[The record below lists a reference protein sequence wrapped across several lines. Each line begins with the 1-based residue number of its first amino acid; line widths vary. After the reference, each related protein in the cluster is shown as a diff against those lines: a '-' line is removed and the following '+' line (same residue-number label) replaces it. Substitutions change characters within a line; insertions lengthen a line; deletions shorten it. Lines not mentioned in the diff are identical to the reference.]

1 MTGAGR
7 GAARAGGPRR
17 RARGRAPGAGGR
29 AGAARRLGGIG
40 WAAALILL
48 ILGAEAPLAAQ
59 ATPFTPPTPPTES
72 AVPAAIPGM
81 PLGPLAQSFLPALR
95 PTGVRLPAG
104 PGTAD
109 SLSWQIVILLTL
121 LSVLPALLVSVTP
134 FARLLIVFHFLR
146 QALGTNTA
154 PSNQTLIG
162 LALFLTYFVMQPVL
176 ATIHKTAVVPYEKGA
191 ITASVAIDRGTAPL
205 KTFMLKYTREKD
217 LALFDQMA
225 NLPRPATPQALPM
238 RVVVPAYIV
247 SELETGFQIGVVLFL
262 PFLVID
268 MVVAAVTTAVGMM
281 QLPPV
286 VISTPLKILVF
297 VAVDGWH
304 LVVASL
310 LTSLH

>member
-1 MTGAGR
+1 M
-7 GAARAGGPRR
+7 
-17 RARGRAPGAGGR
+17 
-29 AGAARRLGGIG
+29 
-40 WAAALILL
+40 AALVLL
-48 ILGAEAPLAAQ
+48 ATLALGAQ
-59 ATPFTPPTPPTES
+59 ATAMPGTPPTPPSS
-72 AVPAAIPGM
+72 AGLPAAIPGL
-81 PLGPLAQSFLPALR
+81 PLGPLTRGLLPALS
-95 PTGVRLPAG
+95 PSGLRLPA
-104 PGTAD
+104 PPDSAT

-146 QALGTNTA
+146 QALGTDTA

-176 ATIHKTAVVPYEKGA
+176 ATIHKNAITPYESGQ
-191 ITASVAIDRGTAPL
+191 ISASVAMARGSAPL
-205 KTFMLKYTREKD
+205 RKFMLRFTREKD

-225 NLPRPATPQALPM
+225 NLPRPAAPRDLPM

-247 SELETGFQIGVVLFL
+247 SELETGFQIGVVLYL

-268 MVVAAVTTAVGMM
+268 MVVAAVTTSVGMM